1 MSSKREKLLNFYTD
15 VLATARHIVKD
26 NGSVVFIVGK
36 DEVPATVNFKVP
48 EHEQVPGEPTVITRN
63 MVSVMEELL
72 RDPRDTDVFFHPTSE
87 QMTRGESEVFRY
99 LKRAILLRLNTS
111 ITQLGAALL
120 GVQQDASLQ
129 HKMTMEQLDI
139 IKDIAD
145 SDKSSV
151 MAWTKLCVRPIKD
164 NPLKPSTWGL
174 NIHIKRNGTYGGKPY
189 RRVGIVTMPMF
200 EEVLDGKQY
209 ETPDGKNQFRVK
221 DYSMFRQVI
230 RTIFPEAGVRGS
242 EALNV
247 GYDGTFAPYFVCFM
261 KTVKSVADRL
271 NYVVRTM
278 EPAMKE
284 VGIDTA
290 SLLVETPWFDYVSDE
305 GLDILSDISR
315 SVPALVGN
323 IGAVPVGSEEPT
335 EEEDEPAPPV
345 RREECRPEP
354 APQRRP
360 DPTPEPEPVK
370 EAKEEDD
377 GLNAEQR
384 RLRDEAMERRRRFE
398 EERKMMEEEERRD
411 RERREER
418 RDRGRDDRRDDRRE
432 YDRDR
437 RDDYRG
443 RDDRRDPPWED
454 EPIVKD
460 NGKVSFGAL
469 LGANPDIARG
479 TLTEEEERDNRGRGR
494 GRGRDRYDDRDD
506 RYDRGRGRDRYDDR
520 DYGRGRYDDRDDR
533 YDRYDR
539 GRGGRRGS
547 GMYDDYDRGRS
558 YRR

>member
-15 VLATARHIVKD
+15 VLATARHNVKD
-26 NGSVVFIVGK
+26 DGSVVFMVGK
-36 DEVPATVNFKVP
+36 DEVPATVNFRVP

-72 RDPRDTDVFFHPTSE
+72 RNPRDTDVFFHPTSE

-111 ITQLGAALL
+111 VTQLGAALL

-151 MAWTKLCVRPIKD
+151 MAWTKLCVRPIKE

-200 EEVLDGKQY
+200 EEVLSGKQY
-209 ETPDGKNQFRVK
+209 ESADGKNLFRVK

-230 RTIFPEAGVRGS
+230 RTIFPEAGVRDS
-242 EALNV
+242 ETLNT

-284 VGIDTA
+284 VGIDTS

-315 SVPALVGN
+315 SVPALIGN
-323 IGAVPVGSEEPT
+323 IGAVPVGSEEPK
-335 EEEDEPAPPV
+335 EEEDEPSAPV
-345 RREECRPEP
+345 RREERRPEP
-354 APQRRP
+354 LPQKQQE
-360 DPTPEPEPVK
+360 PTPKPEPAKVV
-370 EAKEEDD
+370 KEEDD

-384 RLRDEAMERRRRFE
+384 RLRDEAMERRKRFE
-398 EERKMMEEEERRD
+398 EERKMIEEEERRD
-411 RERREER
+411 RERRE
-418 RDRGRDDRRDDRRE
+418 RDRDDRRN
-432 YDRDR
+432 DR
-437 RDDYRG
+437 RDDYRDRDDRRDG
-443 RDDRRDPPWED
+443 RRDDRRDPPWED

-479 TLTEEEERDNRGRGR
+479 TLTEEEERDSRGRGR
-494 GRGRDRYDDRDD
+494 GRGRSRYDDRDD
-506 RYDRGRGRDRYDDR
+506 RYDYRRDRYDDR
-520 DYGRGRYDDRDDR
+520 RSRYDDCDDR

-539 GRGGRRGS
+539 DYDRRGRRGS
-547 GMYDDYDRGRS
+547 GLYDDYDRGRS